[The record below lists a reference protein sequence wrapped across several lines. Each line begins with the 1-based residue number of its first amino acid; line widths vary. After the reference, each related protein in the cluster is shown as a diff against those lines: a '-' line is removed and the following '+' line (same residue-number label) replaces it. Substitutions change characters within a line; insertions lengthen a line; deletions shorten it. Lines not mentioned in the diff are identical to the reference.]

1 LAASAVF
8 LLTAATAAQAAG
20 PGGHTLPTTDGRCAV
35 WVSTETG
42 PRPGESARWS
52 GACRDGLGQ
61 GLGILERVHADG
73 SRHRYVGPLRDGRRH
88 GLGRLHHWDAEGKLL
103 HVVEGVF
110 QNDIE
115 QGVFQEIVTDHLQN
129 GPIEV
134 FRQTGRDLGRRAVQ
148 VQQFYSDG
156 AAVLMCGPEADCARE
171 AAVEGYTTA
180 PPDLGGDLSRL
191 LPHGGWRLERRSGD
205 RTSVTGVCLDASMVR
220 PGREPR
226 VGALLFPSFSA
237 WQEHLQ
243 NDRACDDLS
252 VTLRDGT
259 LTWTSQCRPSDA
271 SERTH
276 IVLERSVLGHQVRSE
291 IEAVRT
297 RAGRQLSR
305 DLRTVVARFVGDCT
319 VDMTRTGELLP

>member
-1 LAASAVF
+1 MAASAVF
-8 LLTAATAAQAAG
+8 LLAAATSAQAAS
-20 PGGHTLPTTDGRCAV
+20 PAGHTLPTMDGRCVV

-52 GACRDGLGQ
+52 GSCRDGLGQ

-115 QGVFQEIVTDHLQN
+115 QGVFQEIVTDHPQN

-148 VQQFYSDG
+148 LQQFYSDG

-171 AAVEGYTTA
+171 AAVEGYTAA
-180 PPDLGGDLSRL
+180 PPDLGGDLNRL

-226 VGALLFPSFSA
+226 VGAQLFPSFSA

-243 NDRACDDLS
+243 NDRVCDDLS

-259 LTWTSQCRPSDA
+259 LTWTSQCRPSDRP
-271 SERTH
+271 EQMNITQR
-276 IVLERSVLGHQVRSE
+276 RSVAGNLLRS
-291 IEAVRT
+291 RT
-297 RAGRQLSR
+297 EEVLSR
-305 DLRTVVARFVGDCT
+305 DGQEAGRTVREVTARFVGACT
-319 VDMTRTGELLP
+319 KDMTRAGQLGL